1 MASKRAKMAIAG
13 ATTAIALSIGVLIKP
28 WEGTKLVSYPDIVGV
43 WTVCTGETKGIG
55 PNMHFTPTQCEKILT
70 SRVQNDFYKPL
81 TKCIPG
87 FDQKPIGWRA
97 AMISLS
103 YNVGIGAACKSTA
116 AAMARANRIAD
127 SCLAM
132 TRFNRAGGKVVRG
145 LVKRR
150 TDGDASRMGEYE
162 LCTADLN

>member
-1 MASKRAKMAIAG
+1 MASKRAKAAIAG

-28 WEGTKLVSYPDIVGV
+28 WEDTRLTSYRDIVGV

-55 PNMHFTPTQCEKILT
+55 PNMRFTPAQCETILT

-81 TKCIPG
+81 TKCISG
-87 FDQKPIGWRA
+87 FEKKPISWQG

-103 YNVGIGAACKSTA
+103 YNIGVGAACKSTA
-116 AAMARANRIAD
+116 AAMARANRLAD

-150 TDGDASRMGEYE
+150 TDGDATRIGEYE
-162 LCTADLN
+162 LCTAGL